1 MAEYPDFLTGEQFD
15 GLAFDYFPDRRI
27 LPSEVSYNPSET
39 DPLVWE
45 LNGAVSKAADEQEF
59 WYESF

>member
-27 LPSEVSYNPSET
+27 TLRR
-39 DPLVWE
+39 
-45 LNGAVSKAADEQEF
+45 
-59 WYESF
+59 